1 MKFLFAG
8 TFGSDDP
15 TRATFT
21 FLQAKAAH
29 EAGHEVQIALSGDA
43 VVLFNPA
50 VAENVQG
57 NGVLF
62 DFVSATFQGL
72 LDNKLQELTKAG
84 TASECPAGQDY
95 FQLPTD
101 IRCRD
106 LVGSTRNHSSSSPN
120 SSLQPFDT
128 SLPQIVPRNAR
139 S

>member
-29 EAGHEVQIALSGDA
+29 EAGHDVKIALSGDA

-57 NGVLF
+57 MGLPGFAELF
-62 DFVSATFQGL
+62 AYAKD
-72 LDNKLQELTKAG
+72 
-84 TASECPAGQDY
+84 
-95 FQLPTD
+95 
-101 IRCRD
+101 
-106 LVGSTRNHSSSSPN
+106 HSIPV
-120 SSLQPFDT
+120 FG
-128 SLPQIVPRNAR
+128 
-139 S
+139 